1 MLGETM
7 KTCKC
12 CGGHIVPLNE
22 FTTDEKGNKQR
33 FWVCYDHN
41 CANFGVKIVLLFVK
55 NKE

>member
-55 NKE
+55 SKE